1 MVAPAANFAAITLP
15 ENLKQFP
22 EPRLL
27 YLQAVGYLTKPG
39 SEECYYIWIA
49 SQLNYFFV
57 PWMYFNILGILSYGQ
72 KQ

>member
-15 ENLKQFP
+15 ENLKPFP

-27 YLQAVGYLTKPG
+27 YLQAVGYLTKSG

-49 SQLNYFFV
+49 SRLKLFFCPLNVF
-57 PWMYFNILGILSYGQ
+57 
-72 KQ
+72 